1 MQTSHGALEKRVI
14 EVQSAN
20 SAAEKRSTDAHSAL
34 DKRLKEEHQAL
45 LALNGRYEETS
56 ATVARL
62 AGYAGPQGAFP
73 GLSSRL
79 NEDMAAL
86 IKELSEKLKSESTA
100 RTELAAEF
108 TRYKAAAPA
117 AKEEAEENL
126 RVRVRALVV
135 ELLPSLAPAAPLPS
149 GAPAPPPA
157 VREWKLVE
165 HRCAMALHFFYFNA
179 VMSLICM
186 TPQCVAGG
194 PYPRGAE
201 ARASRLQGVAH
212 QV

>member
-117 AKEEAEENL
+117 AKEAEENL
-126 RVRVRALVV
+126 RVRVRALVL

-165 HRCAMALHFFYFNA
+165 HRCAVALHCFYFNA
-179 VMSLICM
+179 VMSDM
-186 TPQCVAGG
+186 HDPAV
-194 PYPRGAE
+194 RHW
-201 ARASRLQGVAH
+201 RALSSRC
-212 QV
+212 